1 MSWWNKIIQWFVNT
15 NERQTLI
22 NKFNLSSKEAFIS
35 DVVPVLF
42 RAESSKGNSAYKHQ
56 FSSWIYHG
64 FRIRVLTG
72 RELSIDEIIQLGAV
86 IRSNTQLCRELV
98 SLGYDTLEITNI
110 SGVVVKQWQ
119 LTTLI
124 AIGSINYY

>member
-1 MSWWNKIIQWFVNT
+1 MSWWNRIIQWFVNT

-56 FSSWIYHG
+56 FSNWLYHG

-72 RELSIDEIIQLGAV
+72 RDLAVDEIIQLGAV
-86 IRSNTQLCRELV
+86 IRSNTYLCRELV
-98 SLGYDTLEITNI
+98 TLGYDTLEITNI

-124 AIGSINYY
+124 AIGYTDFY